1 MKPRSAP
8 AAPNAADHAP
18 GNERVRALEASSPA
32 PAAPGRS
39 SLAIVALSEDP
50 MLLEALTM
58 AAIDQAA
65 VVTSPS
71 ADRFADQLVANAAAV
86 ALIDAAAAPAP
97 LDEFVANVHRQFPQL
112 LLLLAGPALLQN
124 QFAAQI
130 ADGTIFRFAHKPA
143 SAQRLKL
150 FVDAALLRRQTLM
163 DQATVAPLA
172 GGNLTGGNA
181 AAGNLTGG
189 NLIGGPNPFGNA
201 GHRRP
206 WWLVASIA
214 VLLIAAAAAAVLWR
228 RPLIGLVSAP
238 GRSEVT
244 GGVVSN
250 PAVAPPAADAAAQ
263 TAEAEREAIDRAAAD
278 RAERDRLISESE
290 AREAA
295 LTEQVRRTA
304 SGARVEQ
311 AHVYLQLAQK
321 RLASGALIDPASD
334 SARDYVHSAVA
345 LAPDDTDV
353 HAVAVALGDALIA
366 RLRAAVA
373 AGDTEAAARWLQAGR
388 DYQINEATL
397 AQLSAQLDTLQH
409 TQRVRAE
416 ELLALQ
422 HDFTQHLGQG
432 QLLEPGDETALANYR
447 RLKALDPDNA
457 ALPMM
462 LHSLRAAI
470 AADVQARLAHNDVAG
485 AQQRLHAAQGDGL
498 DGEELAAATGA
509 LEHAQAS
516 AAPEV
521 VPESK
526 LQRKHFVQP
535 VYPPDALA
543 KNVSGAVEL
552 EFTVTP
558 EGKVTDIQVDSSEPR
573 GVFEQAAIAAL
584 SQSRYQPVER
594 DGVAVAQRSRLRMRF
609 QL

>member
-8 AAPNAADHAP
+8 AAPSAADQTA
-18 GNERVRALEASSPA
+18 GNERVRAQQASLPA
-32 PAAPGRS
+32 PVAAGRS

-50 MLLEALTM
+50 LLLEALTM

-150 FVDAALLRRQTLM
+150 FVDAALLRRQTLV
-163 DQATVAPLA
+163 DQASVAPLA

-181 AAGNLTGG
+181 AAGNLAGG

-201 GHRRP
+201 GSRRP
-206 WWLVASIA
+206 WWLVTSIV
-214 VLLIAAAAAAVLWR
+214 VLLIAAAVAAVLWR
-228 RPLIGLVSAP
+228 RPLIGLVSTP
-238 GRSEVT
+238 GPAEVT
-244 GGVVSN
+244 GGVAPN

-263 TAEAEREAIDRAAAD
+263 AAEAEREAIDRAAAD

-295 LTEQVRRTA
+295 LAEQVRRTA
-304 SGARVEQ
+304 IGARVEQ

-321 RLASGALIDPASD
+321 RLASGALIEPAND

-345 LAPDDTDV
+345 LAPDDADV
-353 HAVAVALGDALIA
+353 HAIAVALGDALIA
-366 RLRAAVA
+366 KLRAAVA

-409 TQRVRAE
+409 TQRARAE
-416 ELLALQ
+416 ELLTLQ
-422 HDFTQHLGQG
+422 HDFAQHLGQG
-432 QLLEPGDETALANYR
+432 QLLEPGDETAFANYR

-457 ALPMM
+457 ALPTM
-462 LHSLRAAI
+462 LHSLRTAI
-470 AADVQARLAHNDVAG
+470 AADVQARLAHNDMAG

-498 DGEELAAATGA
+498 DGEELAAAATA
-509 LEHAQAS
+509 LERAQA
-516 AAPEV
+516 AATPEV

-558 EGKVTDIQVDSSEPR
+558 EGKVTDIQVESSEPR
-573 GVFEQAAIAAL
+573 GMFEQAAIAAL